1 MDNVLFQMNYKLPD
15 GYTFVD
21 AGVIMGDNE
30 GISYYEL
37 KSRLYKYSNSETAV
51 AVGLLAAVSVF
62 SGDVTTAALSGKD
75 KYWVKRENSAL
86 DEMSAAT
93 LAKFVYE
100 GKPVSWPVET
110 FYWEAKAPTKGMS
123 GSVATT
129 PPLRFIQRN
138 NGNHYIYGVGYLKYK
153 KPGGKTEVIYTD
165 ALPATRDNIPT
176 YTVTK
181 TEKVA
186 GARLMAPARSLTS
199 DALRA
204 PEENATN
211 NDVDLRLVSAPET
224 ELDVY
229 VDGKFSAELSD
240 RYGFGDDATLVAPAV
255 SGKTFSHWEAD
266 GNPVSSNSE
275 LKLTMNAHTKLCAV
289 YGSQS
294 ANVPT
299 AGFTS
304 VNRTIDGSQ
313 ISFQAIAD
321 AEATEAGIIYSTT
334 ANGDEL
340 TLDGTDVTKV
350 AAGRLTES
358 SNENTDM
365 SESILDRNNNWMLQI
380 TPESANTVYHARVYA
395 NIGGNTVYG
404 DVRDV
409 TLATLKS
416 GISYRANLDA
426 FEPDLNSVLK
436 AVQQSGEAKPKAC
449 FLIDEVE
456 PTAVE
461 GVMAGQQEPIVTAGQ
476 TSTGTV
482 MYAIGQSATETPA
495 LADFTAELPTAAAF
509 TDDVTAYVYY
519 YIQAADGYVDSDISA
534 PIAVTIAAEPTYAVT
549 FADGVNPEP
558 PAEPE
563 WTASP
568 NADVK
573 KGQTVTVT
581 YTGTRKVIGVKA
593 EKKGA
598 AGKPVS
604 EITPDDI
611 FKVIAS
617 NGIIYDNIAAAE
629 SAGTVAQGL
638 IVYVG
643 SNTGNENYKHGLAL
657 ALNDENDNT
666 QGEAINACN
675 AKNTSTPI
683 VDALWILPSQGQWNT
698 MFNAAGGDW
707 KLRDCFSS
715 AGGNNMV
722 KDGEYWSSSGDSE
735 WVIYWMFSGY
745 DWEGVW
751 GDIQPYYNYTCN
763 VRACIVF

>member
-1 MDNVLFQMNYKLPD
+1 M
-15 GYTFVD
+15 
-21 AGVIMGDNE
+21 
-30 GISYYEL
+30 
-37 KSRLYKYSNSETAV
+37 
-51 AVGLLAAVSVF
+51 SVF

-93 LAKFVYE
+93 LAKFIYE

-165 ALPATRDNIPT
+165 ALPATRDNIPN

-186 GARLMAPARSLTS
+186 GARMIASARSMKGS
-199 DALRA
+199 AMRA
-204 PEENATN
+204 PGENTTDEN
-211 NDVDLRLVSAPET
+211 VNLRLVSAPET
-224 ELDVY
+224 LLDVF
-229 VDGKFSAELSD
+229 VDGKYSADLSD

-266 GNPVSSNSE
+266 GKPVSSNSE
-275 LKLTMNAHTKLCAV
+275 LKLTMNAHTKLRAV
-289 YGSQS
+289 YGDKS

-334 ANGDEL
+334 ATGDAL
-340 TLDGTDVTKV
+340 TIDGAGVTKV
-350 AAGRLTES
+350 AAERLTES

-365 SESILDRNNNWMLQI
+365 PESILDRNNNWILQL

-395 NIGGNTVYG
+395 NIGGNTVYS
-404 DVRDV
+404 DVKDV
-409 TLATLKS
+409 ALATLKS

-436 AVQQSGEAKPKAC
+436 AVQQSGEAKPKAS

-509 TDDVTAYVYY
+509 ADDYTQDVTAYVYY

-534 PIAVTIAAEPTYAVT
+534 PIAVTLTKNKFDMTFMSANDYTIEAGQATAKVDDAPVT
-549 FADGVNPEP
+549 LTNG
-558 PAEPE
+558 
-563 WTASP
+563 
-568 NADVK
+568 K
-573 KGQTVTVT
+573 LQLKGGQTITLT
-581 YTGTRKVIGVKA
+581 AKQGYKFRKVETVKA
-593 EKKGA
+593 WQ
-598 AGKPVS
+598 
-604 EITPDDI
+604 D
-611 FKVIAS
+611 
-617 NGIIYDNIAAAE
+617 
-629 SAGTVAQGL
+629 
-638 IVYVG
+638 
-643 SNTGNENYKHGLAL
+643 
-657 ALNDENDNT
+657 
-666 QGEAINACN
+666 
-675 AKNTSTPI
+675 
-683 VDALWILPSQGQWNT
+683 
-698 MFNAAGGDW
+698 
-707 KLRDCFSS
+707 
-715 AGGNNMV
+715 
-722 KDGEYWSSSGDSE
+722 
-735 WVIYWMFSGY
+735 
-745 DWEGVW
+745 
-751 GDIQPYYNYTCN
+751 
-763 VRACIVF
+763 